1 MLIKKIKANAKINLG
16 LNIIGKNE
24 KGYHNLDMVVAPISL
39 CDEMEIKFYGKE
51 GNLEIKSNK
60 SDIPIGSDNI
70 IYKIYEKYYY
80 VTGLQM
86 KKIGVYLDKRI
97 PVEAG
102 LGGGSSDGAF
112 FLKELNAYHD
122 NHLSCDEL
130 ISLAKTIGADI
141 PFFLLNKTAR
151 IQGIG
156 EKIQLIKNCLDA
168 EIILIK
174 PNFGISTKEAYAS
187 FSKLEEKKSADINMI
202 IDGLSE
208 NNIEK
213 VNNHIENHL
222 QQSVKFINR
231 DIDAFEQKLK
241 GIDLDFKMSGSGSCY
256 YLISER
262 GNSEIIYNRL
272 VEEFND
278 CFISRVDFI

>member
-16 LNIIGKNE
+16 LNITGKNE

-39 CDEMEIKFYGKE
+39 YDEMEIKFYEKE

-60 SDIPIGSDNI
+60 SDIPVGSDNI
-70 IYKIYEKYYY
+70 IYKICEKYYY

-122 NHLSCDEL
+122 NYLNCDEL

-187 FSKLEEKKSADINMI
+187 FSKLEEKKFADIDMI
-202 IDGLSE
+202 IDGLAE
-208 NNIEK
+208 NNFYK
-213 VNNHIENHL
+213 VNSHIENHL
-222 QQSVKFINR
+222 QQSVKYINR
-231 DIDAFEQKLK
+231 EIDAFEQKLK

-262 GNSEIIYNRL
+262 GNSETIYKRL
-272 VEEFND
+272 LEEFND